1 MNIGSLIEDN
11 VKRFGER
18 ENVYFEGRWYTNAEI
33 NRTANQLG
41 NALKALGIGK
51 GDRVAVQMPNS
62 PPVFSAFPGI
72 YKIGG
77 IVVPL
82 NPLLRPDQA
91 SYIYRDCGA
100 KAILTSSDYLG
111 WITEAQKQAPDLKYI
126 ILTDKDGV
134 PGTVSYREIMSN
146 SSNELVIEET
156 DNDDVSALIYT
167 AGTTGQPKG
176 VMHTHYSLYIN
187 ALSFY
192 EYILN
197 NLPVTLQQASYA
209 IDPRTLKPIETS
221 LCVTGVNRA
230 TVSLGVLPL
239 SHSYGIAF
247 SIMGSFVGAK
257 AVVLRWWNVEEALK
271 AIQSFRIS
279 HMAAVPTMY
288 IQMLDFPDL
297 DKYDL
302 SSLQACNS
310 GGAAL
315 PVEVALRWKQKMGV
329 DIREGWGLTESGA
342 TTTGQPAELPPKYGS
357 VGKSLLKCNTIKIF
371 DNNGR
376 ELPSGQQGEIV
387 VKGPTLMKGYWNL
400 PEDTAQ
406 TIRGGWLYT
415 GDIGY
420 MDEDGYIYITDRK
433 KDIIIR
439 GGENV
444 SPHEIEEVLYRHT
457 KVVEA
462 GVIGIPD
469 KVYGE
474 EIKAFVVLK
483 PGEQASETEII
494 AFCKECLPTFKTPK
508 QVQFVESLP
517 KNLLGKV
524 LRAELRNLI
533 NSKPNSA
540 TGS

>member
-1 MNIGSLIEDN
+1 MNIGNLIEDN
-11 VKRFGER
+11 VKRFGEY
-18 ENVYFEGRWYTNAEI
+18 ESIYFEGRWYTNAET

-41 NALKALGIGK
+41 NALKGLGIGK

-62 PPVFSAFPGI
+62 PPVFSAFPAV

-100 KAILTSSDYLG
+100 KALLTSSDYLG
-111 WITEAQKQAPDLKYI
+111 WILEAQKQAPELKHI
-126 ILTDKDGV
+126 ILTDKDDI
-134 PGTVSYREIMSN
+134 PGTVSYRKLMSD
-146 SSNELVIEET
+146 SSDELIAEET
-156 DNDDVSALIYT
+156 DNNDVAALIYT

-187 ALSFY
+187 ALSFF
-192 EYILN
+192 EYILI
-197 NLPVTLQQASYA
+197 NLPLTVRSTIYH
-209 IDPRTLKPIETS
+209 IDPKTLKPIEES
-221 LCVTGVNRA
+221 LGITGVSRTNI
-230 TVSLGVLPL
+230 SLGVLPL

-247 SIMGSFVGAK
+247 SIMGSFVGGR

-271 AIQSFRIS
+271 AIQSFKIT
-279 HMAAVPTMY
+279 HIAAVPTMY
-288 IQMLDFPDL
+288 IQILDFPDL

-315 PVEVALRWKQKMGV
+315 PVEIALRWKEKTGV

-342 TTTGQPAELPPKYGS
+342 TTTGQPVDLPPKYGS
-357 VGKSLLKCNTIKIF
+357 IGKNLLRCNVIKVF
-371 DNNGR
+371 DDNDH
-376 ELPSGQQGEIV
+376 ELPPGQRGEIV

-400 PEDTAQ
+400 PKDTAQ
-406 TIRGGWLYT
+406 AVRNGWLYT

-420 MDEDGYIYITDRK
+420 MDEDGYLYITDRK

-444 SPHEIEEVLYRHT
+444 SPREIEEVLYRNH
-457 KVVEA
+457 KVAEA

-469 KVYGE
+469 KTYGE

-483 PGEQASETEII
+483 AQEQANEQEMI

-508 QVQFVESLP
+508 SVEFIETLP

-524 LRAELRNLI
+524 LRAELRKL
-533 NSKPNSA
+533 
-540 TGS
+540 G